1 VIRFDQHCASNAEHA
16 QFRDLD
22 FRTIRAQ
29 HGGLPLQVACGRR
42 SGFGEVLRGGCTMYT
57 VIRQYTGNSL
67 RDIIKRDEAS
77 LRQTMTGIPGFRG
90 YYMLETKDGLATI
103 TVCDDM
109 KGTQE
114 STRRAAE
121 WVKDHVPASANLSK
135 PMVIE
140 GDTIMSI
147 DARMPVK

>member
-1 VIRFDQHCASNAEHA
+1 
-16 QFRDLD
+16 
-22 FRTIRAQ
+22 
-29 HGGLPLQVACGRR
+29 
-42 SGFGEVLRGGCTMYT
+42 
-57 VIRQYTGNSL
+57 
-67 RDIIKRDEAS
+67 
-77 LRQTMTGIPGFRG
+77 
-90 YYMLETKDGLATI
+90 
-103 TVCDDM
+103 M

>member
-1 VIRFDQHCASNAEHA
+1 
-16 QFRDLD
+16 
-22 FRTIRAQ
+22 
-29 HGGLPLQVACGRR
+29 
-42 SGFGEVLRGGCTMYT
+42 MYT

-77 LRQTMTGIPGFRG
+77 LRQTMTAVPGFRG
-90 YYMLETKDGLATI
+90 YYMVETKDGLATI

-114 STRRAAE
+114 SNKRAAE

-135 PMVIE
+135 PTIFE
-140 GDTIMSI
+140 GETLMSI
-147 DARMPVK
+147 DARQPVR